1 MPETGWINDIFH
13 DVLDENDLFH
23 LEVILPH
30 LSEVI
35 AKESERLANEEIQEQ
50 RVEFLKDLKRAY
62 KKPSLGLCWS
72 EVKKAIEKW
81 EGKK

>member
-1 MPETGWINDIFH
+1 MTEDRVSCGIC
-13 DVLDENDLFH
+13 
-23 LEVILPH
+23 
-30 LSEVI
+30 
-35 AKESERLANEEIQEQ
+35 KEEFRPVPSQIKLICNGCYDKSNVEEI
-50 RVEFLKDLKRAY
+50 LKDLKRAY